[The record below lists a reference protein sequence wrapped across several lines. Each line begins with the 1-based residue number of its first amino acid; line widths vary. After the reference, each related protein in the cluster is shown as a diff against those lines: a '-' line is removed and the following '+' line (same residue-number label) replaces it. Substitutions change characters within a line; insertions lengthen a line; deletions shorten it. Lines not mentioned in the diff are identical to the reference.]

1 AEAGVPEGLLVIA
14 EHQTRGKGRLGRF
27 WFSPPRA
34 GIYAS
39 LLLRPALRPEQAPGF
54 TLLAAVALAR
64 ALWQVTGL
72 KAGIKWPNDLLLE
85 GKKFS
90 GILTEMKGELDR
102 IHYLVIGT
110 GINVNTD
117 PGLFPPE
124 FRERATS
131 LKAVLGK
138 EVSRVELLAAY
149 LQAFAGEYE
158 IYLQHGLA
166 PILKDWK
173 EWNVTLGRWVT
184 VELGSTVF
192 EGLAVDL
199 DDNGALLVRDERGEL
214 RTLQSGEVT
223 LSKK

>member
-1 AEAGVPEGLLVIA
+1 
-14 EHQTRGKGRLGRF
+14 
-27 WFSPPRA
+27 
-34 GIYAS
+34 
-39 LLLRPALRPEQAPGF
+39 ALRPEQAPGF
-54 TLLAAVALAR
+54 TLLAAVALAL

-72 KAGIKWPNDLLLE
+72 KAGSKWPNDLLLE

-138 EVSRVELLAAY
+138 EVSRVELLA
-149 LQAFAGEYE
+149 
-158 IYLQHGLA
+158 
-166 PILKDWK
+166 
-173 EWNVTLGRWVT
+173 
-184 VELGSTVF
+184 
-192 EGLAVDL
+192 
-199 DDNGALLVRDERGEL
+199 
-214 RTLQSGEVT
+214 
-223 LSKK
+223 